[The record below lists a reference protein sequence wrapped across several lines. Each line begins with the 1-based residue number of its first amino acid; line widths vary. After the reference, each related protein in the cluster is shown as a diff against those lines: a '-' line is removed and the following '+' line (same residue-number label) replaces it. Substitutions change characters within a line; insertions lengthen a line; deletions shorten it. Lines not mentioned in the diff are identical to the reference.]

1 MAPIAVTTSRK
12 KPVNL
17 SLNETLVA
25 QARLY
30 TDNLSATLEQL
41 LREFVTS
48 QQTAQISRQQAAD
61 RCVDAWNALHG
72 SVGSYA
78 DEHVAL

>member
-1 MAPIAVTTSRK
+1 MAPISITSSRK

-17 SLNETLVA
+17 SLNEALVA
-25 QARLY
+25 QARLH
-30 TDNLSATLEQL
+30 TDNLSATMERL
-41 LREFVTS
+41 LREFVAS
-48 QQTAQISRQQAAD
+48 QQTAQISHQQAAD

-78 DEHVAL
+78 DEHVTL

>member
-1 MAPIAVTTSRK
+1 MATIAPTTSRK

-30 TDNLSATLEQL
+30 TDNLSATLERL
-41 LREFVTS
+41 LKEFVMS
-48 QQTAQISRQQAAD
+48 QQAAQISRQQAAD
-61 RCVDAWNALHG
+61 QCAEAWNALHG

-78 DEHVAL
+78 DEHVRL